1 MNRRIAL
8 GAMFALLFAFTAFV
22 NAEEP
27 KKEGKG
33 KGGPPRGGGIFVLV
47 EKLDGLTDDQKSQI
61 AKIKAD
67 TEAALEAAKEAKDRD
82 AARKAFES
90 VREKLAAVLTDDQK
104 AQLKKMLEEHRP
116 KGDRPAGEKPKG
128 DRPPKGDK

>member
-1 MNRRIAL
+1 
-8 GAMFALLFAFTAFV
+8 MFALLFAFTAFV

-33 KGGPPRGGGIFVLV
+33 KGGPPRGGGFFALV
-47 EKLDGLTDDQKSQI
+47 EKLDGLTDDQKTQI

-67 TEAALEAAKEAKDRD
+67 TEAALQAAKEAKDRE
-82 AARKAFES
+82 AGKKAFES
-90 VREKLAAVLTDDQK
+90 AREKLAAVLTDDQK
-104 AQLKKMLEEHRP
+104 AQLKKLLEENRP
-116 KGDRPAGEKPKG
+116 KGDRPPG